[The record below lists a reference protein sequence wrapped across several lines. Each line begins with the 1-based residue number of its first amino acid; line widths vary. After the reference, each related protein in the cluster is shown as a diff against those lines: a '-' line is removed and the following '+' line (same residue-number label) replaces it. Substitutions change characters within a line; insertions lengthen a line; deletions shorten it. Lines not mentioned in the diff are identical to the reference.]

1 VQLESPRGMLAVI
14 SNVSSR
20 RSQAFA
26 RALACVALA
35 GNMLDDCR
43 ASIYILA
50 RALAMGSGLP

>member
-1 VQLESPRGMLAVI
+1 MLAVI
-14 SNVSSR
+14 SNVSRR

-50 RALAMGSGLP
+50 RAFAMGSGLP